1 MDHEGYY
8 ADAFFVAPGR
18 CFRMVTSTEPGSQGS
33 PDHCP
38 EPIEW
43 RGRFQV
49 RTGGEVDA
57 LVADEHAIARDDL
70 RHVVLGLV
78 AERAVDGVLGH
89 GFRVP
94 PWPAYTQP
102 FTQSPEFSPAGMAYL
117 TSTVQASA
125 RESPVL

>member
-43 RGRFQV
+43 RGRFQD
-49 RTGGEVDA
+49 RTGKWYRLESCDGHR
-57 LVADEHAIARDDL
+57 ADLDPVQRVTGPRIDPSKRP
-70 RHVVLGLV
+70 
-78 AERAVDGVLGH
+78 
-89 GFRVP
+89 FR
-94 PWPAYTQP
+94 T
-102 FTQSPEFSPAGMAYL
+102 
-117 TSTVQASA
+117 
-125 RESPVL
+125 